1 MNNFNKHNVDNKNM
15 TANNFTH
22 ENIIQQNDANE
33 GYDDIVEDEQPKII
47 NISKINKE

>member
-15 TANNFTH
+15 TANNFTN

-33 GYDDIVEDEQPKII
+33 GYNEIVEDEQPKITK
-47 NISKINKE
+47 ISKINKE